1 MQGPNLLAILKRK
14 WLSKFQMKLKNLATS
29 YALEKL
35 PLTNMKPSMKRYLPP
50 SLIHTF
56 LSLLLLGSCA
66 FAQAQNYPN
75 RPIKVVIPFAPG
87 GPSDIVGRVL
97 MQQMSEN
104 LNTPI
109 IIENKPGGGSNI
121 GIQQVAKS
129 APDGYTLLL
138 VSSTFVINPTLYPNP
153 GFDANKDFAAVALPV
168 SSPNVLVVNPNF
180 PAKDIKE
187 FFAVVKAAPG
197 KYDYASPGAGTGPH
211 LSAELLKLKMNLDIA
226 HIPYNGGGPALQ
238 AVLGNQV
245 PIGLS
250 ALPPA
255 VPQVKGG
262 ALRALAVTST
272 TRSPSLPDV
281 PTLKESG
288 VTDFEGDT
296 LQFIVAPAGT
306 PTAIVQKLNREITKA
321 LDNPELKSKLIG
333 MGYLTYNYTPEQTTQ
348 KVKVEVDKWAKV
360 IQSRNIKPD

>member
-1 MQGPNLLAILKRK
+1 
-14 WLSKFQMKLKNLATS
+14 
-29 YALEKL
+29 
-35 PLTNMKPSMKRYLPP
+35 MKPSMKRYLPP

>member
-1 MQGPNLLAILKRK
+1 MNIHLMYQLK
-14 WLSKFQMKLKNLATS
+14 S
-29 YALEKL
+29 
-35 PLTNMKPSMKRYLPP
+35 
-50 SLIHTF
+50 SLIRIGLIAL
-56 LSLLLLGSCA
+56 LSGFCSQS
-66 FAQAQNYPN
+66 FAQQDYPN

-97 MQQMSEN
+97 MQQISEN
-104 LNTPI
+104 MGKPI
-109 IIENKPGGGSNI
+109 IIENKPGAGSNI
-121 GIQQVAKS
+121 GIQQVAKA

-138 VSSTFVINPTLYPNP
+138 VSSTFVINPSLYPNP
-153 GFDANKDFAAVALPV
+153 GFDAVKDFSPVALPV
-168 SSPNVLVVNPNF
+168 TSPNVIVVHPSF

-187 FFAVVKAAPG
+187 FFAVVKASPG
-197 KYDYASPGAGTGPH
+197 KYDYASPGGGTGPH

-226 HIPYNGGGPALQ
+226 HVPYNGGGPALQ

-255 VPQVKGG
+255 VPQVKAG
-262 ALRALAVTST
+262 ALRALAVTSS

-281 PTLKESG
+281 PTLNEAG

-296 LQFIVAPAGT
+296 LQFIMAPAGT
-306 PTAIVQKLNREITKA
+306 STAIVQKLNREITKA
-321 LDNPELKSKLIG
+321 LENPEVKNKLVS
-333 MGYLTYNYTPEQTTQ
+333 MGYLVYFNSPEQTSQ
-348 KVKVEVDKWAKV
+348 KVKSEIEKWAKV